1 MAGLADIYSYLESQ
15 NGLPA
20 GYLARTRAIESAN
33 GTRLTS
39 PTGAQGPFQFTRGT
53 ANAMGLPLN
62 MRNDEV
68 ESARAAARLAA
79 SNKSILQRALSRD
92 PTAPELYIAHQQG
105 GPGAARLLA
114 NPGAPAGTL
123 TKPSNISVNA
133 GDPNKPAGSFVQQ
146 FIDRYNKATPGN
158 MGGNVG
164 QGPTVQAAA
173 ALPAT
178 PATPATPAVVPPKPR
193 WSSPSL
199 LELAQ
204 QETLTGKDIMG
215 FMGGNRMTEGL
226 KGAAALAQAFAP
238 PAGPIAPNPITDT
251 GIYEPNLSAL
261 DIIKR
266 RKGLT
271 NGRNI

>member
-1 MAGLADIYSYLESQ
+1 MAGLADLYSYLESQ

-39 PTGAQGPFQFTRGT
+39 STGAQGPFQFTRGT
-53 ANAMGLPLN
+53 ARQMGLPLN

-105 GPGAARLLA
+105 GPGAAALLS
-114 NPGAPAGTL
+114 NPGAPAGSV
-123 TKPSNISVNA
+123 TKPLNIRVNA

-146 FIDRYNKATPGN
+146 FIDKFNRATPGN

-178 PATPATPAVVPPKPR
+178 PATPVTVPPPPR

-199 LELAQ
+199 LELAKQ
-204 QETLTGKDIMG
+204 DVLTGKDIAG

-238 PAGPIAPNPITDT
+238 PAGPVAPGPITDT
-251 GIYEPNLSAL
+251 SIYEPNISAL
-261 DIIKR
+261 ELIKR

>member
-1 MAGLADIYSYLESQ
+1 
-15 NGLPA
+15 
-20 GYLARTRAIESAN
+20 
-33 GTRLTS
+33 
-39 PTGAQGPFQFTRGT
+39 
-53 ANAMGLPLN
+53 
-62 MRNDEV
+62 
-68 ESARAAARLAA
+68 
-79 SNKSILQRALSRD
+79 
-92 PTAPELYIAHQQG
+92 
-105 GPGAARLLA
+105 
-114 NPGAPAGTL
+114 
-123 TKPSNISVNA
+123 
-133 GDPNKPAGSFVQQ
+133 
-146 FIDRYNKATPGN
+146 
-158 MGGNVG
+158 
-164 QGPTVQAAA
+164 VQAAA
-173 ALPAT
+173 AL